1 MIIYEVNLKI
11 QSNILPEYRLWLD
24 SHIEKM
30 MQFEGFYDCKIY
42 TVHSNKD
49 NHQLLSIHY
58 YIENMKFLNLY
69 LNKKSQQI
77 RLEGI
82 DKFSNSV
89 SIERRIL
96 LKE

>member
-24 SHIEKM
+24 SHIEQM
-30 MQFEGFYDCKIY
+30 MQFEGFYDCKTY

-58 YIENMKFLNLY
+58 YIENIKFLNLY
-69 LNKKSQQI
+69 LKKESQKM
-77 RLEGI
+77 RSEGI